1 MIQTTDS
8 KWNMVAELDENILCS
23 PKKSYYDEK
32 GFDNERL
39 LAILYT
45 SGSTGVPKGARI
57 MHSSAINRL
66 NWQWDEFPYKEGDV
80 CAFKV
85 RNIN

>member
-8 KWNMVAELDENILCS
+8 KWNMVDELDENILCS

-39 LAILYT
+39 LGLDINYSFLEEA
-45 SGSTGVPKGARI
+45 SG
-57 MHSSAINRL
+57 RL
-66 NWQWDEFPYKEGDV
+66 IQAK
-80 CAFKV
+80 
-85 RNIN
+85 